1 MSLRTALVIATLVLA
16 GNVAGV
22 AGAGTKK
29 PNACAE
35 HVKNMK
41 AMKTADERAAYCKE
55 HADCE
60 SNHCMKSMSHHKSAA
75 KKPAAS
81 TPAPAPASS
90 K

>member
-1 MSLRTALVIATLVLA
+1 MSVRTALVIATLVLA
-16 GNVAGV
+16 GNVSGL
-22 AGAGTKK
+22 AGAAPKK
-29 PNACAE
+29 PNACSE

-60 SNHCMKSMSHHKSAA
+60 SNHCMKAFSHHKKSA
-75 KKPAAS
+75 
-81 TPAPAPASS
+81 TTTAPAPATS